1 MRRFSLPLRCY
12 SLLRFAGEAGEGA
25 VRGARGRLLR
35 SQPIPASPCDLGRD
49 RASLF
54 RRGIPRR
61 MSYVCVCVCIVRLR
75 ARVLTC
81 SNKTRVSASMDRLA
95 RSIDRALAGRSIQ
108 TTAVPVAGA
117 LRSPSS
123 VFSSSSSS
131 CRRGCFSSPSSTF
144 SAVVARARFASF
156 LLSRV
161 RETAETLFIS
171 TGSARAR
178 AHGSRAPQSVTS
190 AASVRLPRASRRQL
204 SKDDEDCRRRRRCIW
219 SECV

>member
-1 MRRFSLPLRCY
+1 MRGGQEEDFSARSRYRRVLVTWGAIARRFSG
-12 SLLRFAGEAGEGA
+12 AGF
-25 VRGARGRLLR
+25 
-35 SQPIPASPCDLGRD
+35 LG
-49 RASLF
+49 
-54 RRGIPRR
+54 
-61 MSYVCVCVCIVRLR
+61 VCTYVCVCIVRLR

-131 CRRGCFSSPSSTF
+131 CRRGCFSSPSSSTF

>member
-1 MRRFSLPLRCY
+1 MRCAASPSHSTGTLFSVSPERRGRGGGREEDFSARSRYRRVLATWDAIARRFSG
-12 SLLRFAGEAGEGA
+12 AGFLGVCMC
-25 VRGARGRLLR
+25 VR
-35 SQPIPASPCDLGRD
+35 
-49 RASLF
+49 
-54 RRGIPRR
+54 
-61 MSYVCVCVCIVRLR
+61 VCVLRLR

-123 VFSSSSSS
+123 ISSVFPSSSSS
-131 CRRGCFSSPSSTF
+131 CRRDCSSFPSSSSTF
-144 SAVVARARFASF
+144 SAVVARACFTSF
-156 LLSRV
+156 FLSRV
-161 RETAETLFIS
+161 RETVETLFIS

-190 AASVRLPRASRRQL
+190 AASVRPLRSSRRGL
-204 SKDDEDCRRRRRCIW
+204 SKRR
-219 SECV
+219 